1 MGLSVT
7 VHPAATSGVDD
18 MGDDVAVPGTPY
30 VLEVL
35 SIYPATSEEPGNPNR
50 SLVVTG
56 LTILAPEGAR
66 VGAHDE
72 IEVPGYE
79 GRWGLVGEVAIYDER
94 SNPARRRGVL
104 GRGRRPG
111 LDVGCIQINVEKAD
125 G

>member
-7 VHPAATSGVDD
+7 VHPAGTAGQDET
-18 MGDDVAVPGTPY
+18 GDDIEVPGTPY
-30 VLEVL
+30 VLDVE
-35 SIYPATSEEPGNPNR
+35 SIYPRTSEEPGDPNR

-56 LTILAPEGAR
+56 LTILAAEGTR
-66 VGAHDE
+66 LSPHDE
-72 IEVPGYE
+72 FEIPGYD
-79 GRWGLVGEVAIYDER
+79 GRWGVVGEIGVFDER

-111 LDVGCIQINVEKAD
+111 LDIGCVQINVEKTD

>member
-1 MGLSVT
+1 MALTAT
-7 VHPAATSGVDD
+7 VHPAATSGEDE
-18 MGDDVAVPGTPY
+18 MGDEIEVPGEPY
-30 VLEVL
+30 ELEVV
-35 SIYPATSEEPGNPNR
+35 SIYPRTSNEPGNANR

-56 LTILAPEGAR
+56 LTILAPESAR

-72 IEVPGYE
+72 LEIPDYE
-79 GRWGLVGEVAIYDER
+79 GRWGVVGEVAIYDAR

-111 LDVGCIQINVEKAD
+111 LDIGCVQIDVEKVD